1 MRFIEKFNMVN
12 FLKYR
17 WLYFLIS
24 ATVIL
29 SGIFSILRWGYIY
42 SIDFVGGTEL
52 LYQADKPVSVSQV
65 QGSLQKDSI
74 STIQVSVKGSEISIR
89 SKVIDEKKE
98 TQVKQNLEK
107 DLGVKLT
114 ILSSQTVGP
123 VLGKETLNKTYI
135 ASLAA
140 ILGILLYMSFAFKGF
155 NFALSAIIALLHDF
169 LVVVGSYSLLS
180 HFFGAEV
187 DTLFVTAVLT
197 TMSFSVHDTIIIFDK
212 VREYLRTE
220 GKGNMQYYI
229 NRALTQTLVRSLN
242 NSMTTIFIL
251 LALALVGGST
261 IRLFIITLLIG
272 TITGTYSSPF
282 VATPALVWLEKR
294 KNK

>member
-52 LYQADKPVSVSQV
+52 LYQADTPVSVSQV